1 MKKYSSIEQLRSVVR
16 EVKSNHD
23 FQGKDENG
31 DAIYNHSSPYPTLK
45 FEGTVKVHGTNASII
60 RTVEG
65 EKIFQSRN
73 RVLSLDKDNAQ
84 FMISMMGKNLD
95 FLFSFFPPGL
105 EVILYGEWCGDNIQK
120 GVAITGLPKMFIIF
134 DVMVDGELVEIP
146 KGLQNNEQNIYNI
159 LQFQTY
165 EVDINFNTPEL
176 VQNKLIEDTLAVE
189 KECPVGKFFG
199 VSGIGEGI
207 VYTCTSNK
215 NLKFKSKGE
224 LHSVSKVKTLNSVD
238 VESVK
243 EVVEFIDNVVTESR
257 LFQAVDYLKEMNLE
271 ISPKST
277 GDFLRWIIGD
287 ILKEETDTIVQ
298 NQLDMGKIKS
308 GVASKARMWFL
319 NQASL

>member
-134 DVMVDGELVEIP
+134 DVMVDGELVEMP

-199 VSGIGEGI
+199 VSGIGEVFCI
-207 VYTCTSNK
+207 SLYYNSLVVVATPTNK
-215 NLKFKSKGE
+215 TRFPFSWMI
-224 LHSVSKVKTLNSVD
+224 S
-238 VESVK
+238 
-243 EVVEFIDNVVTESR
+243 VVELLVSDNVEKLTPQELNKIR
-257 LFQAVDYLKEMNLE
+257 PHLTKKMLQY
-271 ISPKST
+271 
-277 GDFLRWIIGD
+277 
-287 ILKEETDTIVQ
+287 
-298 NQLDMGKIKS
+298 DMD
-308 GVASKARMWFL
+308 
-319 NQASL
+319 